1 MSLRDIRVMQEKY
14 LEKIDFYQIL
24 SSVASYVAIS
34 DTLNLLGDQQIL
46 KTEEEVNRVCC
57 FVKLIKNLIEI
68 YDEYPNSCLE
78 SISDSIILLLKEKSR
93 ISIEE
98 IKNIIFFLR
107 EVLRIMLFLDR
118 NEFKIQDE
126 VEILKELLFVDPSLK
141 HLLETL
147 CKYIDLDELKIKRG
161 VVKNYDEIDFEI
173 RNLDKKIEKQLKQII
188 SLNSQY
194 LTSTLIYYKSGK
206 YTIALKSSFKNKI
219 KGNIISIS
227 SSGETFYIEPN
238 DIVSE
243 NNRLGFLGFE
253 KTRIVLKILQE
264 LSNEIRRHIVLLKSL
279 YNKFL
284 YYDSLKAR
292 AIYGI
297 RNQGVFPR
305 FDSNINIINARHP
318 LIQHAKSIN
327 FCPLNN
333 KVVVITGPNA
343 GGKTATLKTVALL
356 SAMFQFGI
364 PVPVDESS
372 TFKIFDNILV
382 DIGDDQS
389 IANSLSTFSSHMNN
403 IAYILKY
410 ATRDSLLIFDEFCS
424 GTDIEQGQA
433 LAVALLE
440 HLIDINSCVIISTH
454 YNALKYFAYT
464 HEFVVNASMQM
475 DLDKMEPNYNL
486 MFSVPGESFAF
497 SVASKSSIDANIVL
511 RAREIHL
518 SNKTGVNEILERLT
532 KKEQEIH
539 LLEEE
544 LKDKLK
550 LIELKEI
557 EINNIR
563 NNIILKEKDLEERL
577 INEQK
582 EFLKNSRKI
591 LENLVREIKEGS
603 VCTTKNKEF
612 ISNITDNIITK
623 TTKIR
628 LLNQEIAT
636 KIEFRVGD
644 KVRVAGLNASGEII
658 GVTKK
663 GFIVNT
669 GVFKIT
675 VSSSNLE
682 KILDD
687 KKSKNDRDKNFSFS
701 FENQDDELSLT
712 VDIRGMRVVEA
723 IDFLNRKI
731 DNMLLRNVCKFE
743 IIHGKGE
750 GLLMEGVHAFLRDV
764 KFVKKYYFAHPSDG
778 GVGKTIVEF

>member
-1 MSLRDIRVMQEKY
+1 MNLGDIKVMQKKY

-24 SSVASYVAIS
+24 SSVSSYVTIS
-34 DTLNLLGDQQIL
+34 DTVKLLGEQQIL
-46 KTEEEVNRVCC
+46 KTEEEVNQVCF
-57 FVKLIKNLIEI
+57 FVKLIKNLIEV
-68 YDEYPNSCLE
+68 YDEYPDSCLE
-78 SISDSIILLLKEKSR
+78 SISDSIVLLLKENSK

-107 EVLRIMLFLDR
+107 EVVKIMFFLDR
-118 NEFKIQDE
+118 NEFKVQNEI
-126 VEILKELLFVDPSLK
+126 EILKKLLFLDPSLK

-147 CKYIDLDELKIKRG
+147 CKYIDVDELKIKRG
-161 VVKNYDEIDFEI
+161 VVKDYDEIDFEI
-173 RNLDKKIEKQLKQII
+173 RNLDKRIEKEIKQII
-188 SLNSQY
+188 GLNAKY
-194 LTSTLIYYKSGK
+194 LTSTLVYYKSGK

-219 KGNIISIS
+219 RGNIISIS
-227 SSGETFYIEPN
+227 SSGETFYVEPN
-238 DIVSE
+238 EIVS
-243 NNRLGFLGFE
+243 NNNKLGFLSLK

-264 LSNEIRRHIVLLKSL
+264 LSDEIRKHIVLLQVL
-279 YNKFL
+279 YNNFL

-297 RNQGVFPR
+297 RNQGIFPK
-305 FDSNINIINARHP
+305 FDSNLNIVNASHP
-318 LIQHAKSIN
+318 LIQNAKSIS
-327 FCPLNN
+327 FCPLNSR
-333 KVVVITGPNA
+333 VVVITGPNA
-343 GGKTATLKTVALL
+343 GGKTVTLKTVALL

-389 IANSLSTFSSHMNN
+389 IANCLSTFSSHMNN

-433 LAVALLE
+433 LAVAILE
-440 HLIDINSCVIISTH
+440 HLIGIDSYVIISTH

-464 HEFVVNASMQM
+464 HEFVINASMQM

-497 SVASKSSIDANIVL
+497 NVASKSSIDSNIVF
-511 RAREIHL
+511 RAKEIYS
-518 SNKTGVNEILERLT
+518 SNKTEVNEILERLAE
-532 KKEQEIH
+532 KEREIH
-539 LLEEE
+539 LLENE
-544 LKDKLK
+544 LRDKLK

-563 NNIILKEKDLEERL
+563 ENIILKERDLEERF
-577 INEQK
+577 IKEQK
-582 EFLKNSRKI
+582 EFLKNSRKT

-603 VCTTKNKEF
+603 VCTIKNKEF
-612 ISNITDNIITK
+612 ISNIADNITAK
-623 TTKIR
+623 TAKLKLI
-628 LLNQEIAT
+628 NQEIAT
-636 KIEFRVGD
+636 KVEFKVGD
-644 KVRVAGLNASGEII
+644 KVRVSGSNSSGEII

-669 GVFKIT
+669 GVFNIT

-682 KILDD
+682 KILDN
-687 KKSKNDRDKNFSFS
+687 KQSRNDCKTNFSFS
-701 FENQDDELSLT
+701 FESQDDVLGLT

-723 IDFLNRKI
+723 IDFLNKKI
-731 DNMLLRNVCKFE
+731 DNMLLKNVCKFE

>member
-1 MSLRDIRVMQEKY
+1 MQKKY

-24 SSVASYVAIS
+24 ASVASYVAVS
-34 DTLNLLGDQQIL
+34 DTVNLLGDQQIL
-46 KTEEEVNRVCC
+46 KTEEEVSRVCF
-57 FVKLIKNLIEI
+57 FVKLIKNFIEV

-78 SISDSIILLLKEKSR
+78 SISDSIVLLLKENSR

-107 EVLRIMLFLDR
+107 EVLRIIFFLER
-118 NEFKIQDE
+118 NEFKLQNE

-141 HLLETL
+141 HLLEIL

-173 RNLDKKIEKQLKQII
+173 RNLDKKIEKHLKQII

-206 YTIALKSSFKNKI
+206 YAIALKSNFKNKI

-238 DIVSE
+238 DIVNY
-243 NNRLGFLGFE
+243 NNKLGFLSLK

-264 LSNEIRRHIVLLKSL
+264 LSDEIRKHIVLLKAL
-279 YNKFL
+279 YSKFL

-297 RNQGVFPR
+297 KNQGVFPK

-318 LIQHAKSIN
+318 LIQHAKFIN

-333 KVVVITGPNA
+333 KIVVITGPNA

-433 LAVALLE
+433 LAVAVLE
-440 HLIDINSCVIISTH
+440 HLINLNSYVIISTH

-486 MFSVPGESFAF
+486 IFSVPGESFAF
-497 SVASKSSIDANIVL
+497 SVASKSSIDSNIVL
-511 RAREIHL
+511 RAKEIHS
-518 SNKTGVNEILERLT
+518 SNKTEVNEILERLT

-544 LKDKLK
+544 LKGKLK
-550 LIELKEI
+550 LIELKEV

-563 NNIILKEKDLEERL
+563 NNIILKERDLEERL
-577 INEQK
+577 INEHK

-591 LENLVREIKEGS
+591 LENLVREIKEGN

-623 TTKIR
+623 TARVR

-644 KVRVAGLNASGEII
+644 KVRVSGSNASGEII

-669 GVFKIT
+669 GVFNIT
-675 VSSSNLE
+675 VSSLNLE
-682 KILDD
+682 KILDN
-687 KKSKNDRDKNFSFS
+687 KESKNDSDKNFSFS
-701 FENQDDELSLT
+701 FEMQDDELSLT

-750 GLLMEGVHAFLRDV
+750 GLLMEGIHAFLRDV